1 MSPVAL
7 AYYASHLLSLLG
19 NGIAAVALPLIVLQT
34 TGSPL
39 GMSALAT
46 ATAIPSV
53 AVGLLSG
60 VIIDRINRRTASIVS
75 DVISAAAIAALP
87 LADLLFGLDLV
98 WFILLGILGAFGDV
112 PGMTAREVLAPQVAR
127 HAGVHLERV
136 VGMRQSLTSI
146 ALVLGPAA
154 AGGLLAVVEPMAVLW
169 ITAATSAL
177 AAALT
182 GLLPRRLGA
191 PPADRPARRPV
202 LRELAD
208 GVHVV
213 TRSRFLAGTIG
224 LVLGLAVALGGLQ
237 SVVMPV
243 YFGLLDRPDLLG
255 LVLTALAAGM
265 LLGAA
270 LYGVVGP
277 RVSARAWMVVGILAT
292 TAGLALMVSL
302 LSPAVVFAGAAVLGA
317 GNAVVGAVTGV
328 LQVQRTPGAVLGR
341 VLGVKTALLMVAAPA
356 GIALAGVV
364 ADFGSPLL
372 AGLGVSG
379 AWVLALVAVLATRA
393 LRDLEPLDAGP
404 VDPQPHDREPRDL
417 NPTEVSD
424 AQR

>member
-39 GMSALAT
+39 GMSVLAA

-53 AVGLLSG
+53 AVGLFSG
-60 VIIDRINRRTASIVS
+60 VIIDRINRRTASMVS

-98 WFILLGILGAFGDV
+98 WFVLLGILGAFGDV
-112 PGMTAREVLAPQVAR
+112 PGMTAREVLAPRVAR
-127 HAGVHLERV
+127 HAGLDLERV
-136 VGMRQSLTSI
+136 VGMRQGLTSL

-154 AGGLLAVVEPMAVLW
+154 AGAMLAVVNPMSVLW

-177 AAALT
+177 AAVVT

-191 PPADRPARRPV
+191 VEADLPARRPV

-208 GVHVV
+208 GFLTVA
-213 TRSRFLAGTIG
+213 RSRFLAGTIG
-224 LVLGLAVALGGLQ
+224 MVLGLAVALAGLQ
-237 SVVMPV
+237 SVVIPI
-243 YFGLLDRPDLLG
+243 YFGRLDRPDLLG
-255 LVLTALAAGM
+255 LVLTSLAVGM

-270 LYGVVGP
+270 LYSAFGP
-277 RVSARAWMVVGILAT
+277 RASARVWMAAGILAT

-302 LSPAVVFAGAAVLGA
+302 QSPAVIFAGAAVLGA

-328 LQVQRTPGAVLGR
+328 LQLQRTPDALLGR

-356 GIALAGVV
+356 GIAVAGVV
-364 ADFGSPLL
+364 ADAGSPSL
-372 AGLGVSG
+372 AALGLSG
-379 AWVLALVAVLATRA
+379 TWVLVLLAVLATGA
-393 LRDLEPLDAGP
+393 LRDLEP
-404 VDPQPHDREPRDL
+404 
-417 NPTEVSD
+417 EVAEED
-424 AQR
+424 GTRA